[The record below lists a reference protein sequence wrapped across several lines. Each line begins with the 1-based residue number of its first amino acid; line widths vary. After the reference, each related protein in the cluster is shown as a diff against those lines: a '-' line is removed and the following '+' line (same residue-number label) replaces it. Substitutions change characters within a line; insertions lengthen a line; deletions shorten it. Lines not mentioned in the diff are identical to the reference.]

1 MSEGGLF
8 AWKRQ
13 EIDVH
18 RGPAGEYV
26 NVHKP
31 LPNPPKG
38 MYWALNED
46 TKEWSLEKKTEEL
59 VVAEV
64 VDENSEKRAAFIE
77 HELQKTDTFAG
88 ICLRYKITPT
98 ELRRANGGFSGTN
111 LFLAPN
117 PLRIPNIKGHVQPVK
132 AVPVGEET
140 PSQKMNR
147 VMAGFRG
154 MARSEAKCYLE
165 LNDWNLEK
173 AIVNAREDGF

>member
-8 AWKRQ
+8 AWKTQ

-31 LPNPPKG
+31 LPHPPKG
-38 MYWALNED
+38 MYWVLNEE
-46 TKEWSLEKKTEEL
+46 TKEWSLQKKSEEV

-64 VDENSEKRAAFIE
+64 VDDNSNERPAFIE

-88 ICLRYKITPT
+88 ICLRYRITPT
-98 ELRRANGGFSGTN
+98 ELRQANGGFSGTN

-117 PLRIPNIKGHVQPVK
+117 PLRIPNTKGQLQTAQ
-132 AVPVGEET
+132 AVPVGKAT
-140 PSQKMNR
+140 PAQKMNR
-147 VMAGFRG
+147 LMSQFRG
-154 MARSEAKCYLE
+154 MACSEAKCYLE
-165 LNDWNLEK
+165 LNDWNVEE
-173 AIVNAREDGF
+173 AIANAREDGF